1 MKLLSVSLLVLAL
14 TTSVSLHAGLGSECV
29 PLQPALGA
37 DFIYNFA
44 TIKVKPSAVTRRT
57 VECPIGVLSRPS
69 TNRTFYVDIFQPGTA
84 TLDFTCAA
92 RYRSPTSNSVLD
104 SASAKSNGPGVQRL
118 ALINLR
124 SDIVGSRLHVVCRI
138 PPGGMIYQLQ

>member
-44 TIKVKPSAVTRRT
+44 TIKVKPSAVNRRT
-57 VECPIGVLSRPS
+57 VECPIGIGPRSNM
-69 TNRTFYVDIFQPGTA
+69 TIDVDIFQPATA

-118 ALINLR
+118 ALLNLR

-138 PPGGMIYQLQ
+138 PPGGKIYQLQ